1 MSTGAVIMLIISIC
15 LVWGGLVA
23 SIIQLRRHPDRPE

>member
-1 MSTGAVIMLIISIC
+1 MTATAILLMVITIV

-23 SIIQLRRHPDRPE
+23 SIVALYNAPKED